1 MALECITKGVIKKIS
16 LQFCIDL
23 PKENVLMMYTTF
35 WIIKHSRKKKLME
48 WPLLWNNNLIQE
60 NSISAFFTM

>member
-48 WPLLWNNNLIQE
+48 WQLLWNNNLIQE